1 MKNKLI
7 LWILL
12 VLVVCLC
19 SALKIS
25 AQSDYKLAEQ
35 DSLALVAFY
44 WATDG
49 PNWISNQDSFGFDK
63 LTSEWQLKY
72 DGKFN
77 KWFDGPA
84 KDWFGVRVEKRPVEN
99 SSDSTYRV
107 TWLWP
112 VIGRRTD
119 GQNNLKG
126 YVPREIGLLSK
137 MEQFRVNGNDGFSWE
152 LVPDEIFLPS
162 LQHFDV
168 ESCWFGG
175 GIPDALRNCEGI
187 RKLNTRYN
195 NFDYMPNLDFLSEDA
210 VRNLDG
216 TQWLYNA
223 RLSFAILEKIV
234 DFFYTISPNP
244 KEFGLEMRDMFD
256 VGDEMEIVAPLGSSI
271 EMICNDAGEK
281 EDFITYQWFKDGLS
295 KFGKTKKNYTISS
308 VKESD
313 YGEYKTRILN
323 EYVKAYD
330 QNGNYGEVLTK
341 PIHLVPAPVPPVIE
355 RGVVSNNGQIIE
367 LYFSKPMV
375 KSENE
380 YSLLS
385 VTADGAAIDIV
396 EAEVMGRLGKI
407 IRIHLAEAVQEEQA
421 VSLSYTGE
429 EIKDHNEGILEAIQM
444 ISLENR
450 TRPAPSII
458 DAQTTLDG
466 SGILINFD
474 QYISAESL
482 NDAEFLV
489 QGDFPYEVASL
500 TLAPGVVD
508 ANVSKVVI
516 ATLNEP
522 IVDTLEIITVQYA
535 SGTLH
540 GLYGGTVLKTDQL
553 SVLNQVSVDKYD
565 VTIQFEDGTGELSNL
580 FVQGSWK
587 VSASPMFDDGTH
599 GDATANDHVWTYT
612 TPLVDD
618 AYGWDILMRTESS
631 GFDTTFTTDP
641 ATGVTTIT
649 LTPITID
656 VDTILSENILL
667 NFAVLEKQISGDTI
681 FGIQNLDVIFNLSA
695 DPGAENIYL
704 MGIEGDWLD
713 GYQMN
718 PKSGNVYADTIRRRT
733 AGDII
738 EYNYRIGDDWENL
751 SPEPRRYVVKNGV
764 NIINDDFGIFTGV
777 DEFSIS
783 PIFIYPNPSHEGF
796 LHIEGVK
803 DIPSISL
810 YSINGRIIRH
820 IRRNNKNMV
829 LLDISEQPRGLY
841 ILRGISTRGA
851 NYSHKIILH

>member
-12 VLVVCLC
+12 VIVICLC
-19 SALKIS
+19 GVLEIS

-63 LTSEWQLKY
+63 LASEWQEKY

-126 YVPREIGLLSK
+126 YVPREIGLLTNL
-137 MEQFRVNGNDGFSWE
+137 EEFRVNGNDGFTWE
-152 LVPDEIFLPS
+152 LVPDEMFLPS

-175 GIPDALRNCEGI
+175 GIPDALRNCVGI

-256 VGDEMEIVAPLGSSI
+256 VGDEMEIVAPLGSDV

-281 EDFITYQWFKDGLS
+281 EEFITYQWFKDGLS
-295 KFGKTKKNYTISS
+295 KFGKTKKSYTITS

-313 YGEYKTRILN
+313 YGVYKTRILN
-323 EYVKAYD
+323 EYVKTYD

-341 PIHLVPAPVPPVIE
+341 PIHLVPAPVPPIVE
-355 RGVVSNNGQIIE
+355 RGVVTNNGQIIDF
-367 LYFSKPMV
+367 YFSKPMV
-375 KSENE
+375 QSENE
-380 YSLLS
+380 FTLLNIS
-385 VTADGAAIDIV
+385 ADGAQIDVI
-396 EAEVMGRLGKI
+396 ESEVTGRLGKI
-407 IRIHLAEAVQEEQA
+407 IRIHLARAIEEGQS
-421 VSLSYTGE
+421 VSLGYSGE
-429 EIKDHNEGILEAIQM
+429 GIKDQNGGILEGIEAL
-444 ISLENR
+444 SLENR
-450 TRPAPSII
+450 TRPAPSIV
-458 DAQTTLDG
+458 DAKTTLDG

-474 QYISAESL
+474 QYISAASL
-482 NDAEFLV
+482 SDAEFLV
-489 QGDFPYEVASL
+489 QGDFLYGVSSL
-500 TLAPGVVD
+500 TLAPGAID
-508 ANVSKVVI
+508 EHVSKVVI
-516 ATLNEP
+516 ATLDEP
-522 IVDTLEIITVQYA
+522 IVDTLEKITIQYV
-535 SGTLH
+535 SGRMH
-540 GLYGGTVLKTDQL
+540 GLYGGTIRATDQI

-565 VTIQFEDGTGELSNL
+565 VTIQFEDGTGTLNNL

-599 GDATANDHVWTYT
+599 GDATADDHIWTYT

-618 AYGWDILMRTESS
+618 AYSWDILMRTEVS

-641 ATGVTTIT
+641 TTGVATIT

-656 VDTILSENILL
+656 LDTTLSENILL
-667 NFAVLEKQISGDTI
+667 NFSVLEKKISGDTI

-695 DPGAENIYL
+695 DPGGENIFL

-713 GYQMN
+713 GNQMN
-718 PKSGNVYADTIRRRT
+718 PQSDNVYSDTIQYRT

-738 EYNYRIGDDWENL
+738 EYNYRIGDDWENV
-751 SPEPRRYVVKNGV
+751 SPEPRRYVVKNGI
-764 NIINDDFGIFTGV
+764 NIINDDFGIFTGIN
-777 DEFSIS
+777 DLSSS
-783 PIFIYPNPSHEGF
+783 PIIIYPNPTQEG
-796 LHIEGVK
+796 LVYLEGVR

-810 YSINGRIIRH
+810 YGMDGRTIRH
-820 IRRNNKNMV
+820 IRNNKKSTV
-829 LLDISEQPRGLY
+829 PLDISGQPKGLY
-841 ILRGISTRGA
+841 LLMGISSDGA
-851 NYSHKIILH
+851 NYSHKIIIH